1 MNGTITCSINEAI
14 KLMSH
19 LSEDTMVTL
28 TIVDKKTKVHNPSK
42 RIKKRD
48 SKKLLTKAEMIEYQD
63 NDFFGRFSLYGTVR
77 DKNIIQNKEEIKV
90 ISNDYTVLVEDKK
103 FSEEFIKKYDYIVSV
118 PIHSKR
124 MHQRG
129 YNQSKL
135 IAKEIAKLTQK
146 KYIDKVLIKIKNVEA
161 QSSLNRISRIQN
173 IKGVFELGK
182 NSRILE
188 GKNIL
193 IVDDIYTTGSTID
206 AIAKV
211 LQEDS
216 ERKIFFVTLAIGETI

>member
-1 MNGTITCSINEAI
+1 LLYPPVCGFCGEINEDFLCKKCSLEYENLKISKIQEYNKKIYFFSEHFYLFEYKDIIRDLLI
-14 KLMSH
+14 KYKFGDNSYLYK
-19 LSEDTMVTL
+19 
-28 TIVDKKTKVHNPSK
+28 TISK
-42 RIKKRD
+42 I
-48 SKKLLTKAEMIEYQD
+48 
-63 NDFFGRFSLYGTVR
+63 
-77 DKNIIQNKEEIKV
+77 
-90 ISNDYTVLVEDKK
+90 LVEDKK

-193 IVDDIYTTGSTID
+193 IVDDIYTTGATVNEC
-206 AIAKV
+206 AKI
-211 LQEDS
+211 L
-216 ERKIFFVTLAIGETI
+216 RKAGVVNIGICTVAKD